1 MQTEWYYKT
10 EIGKDY
16 TSYDF
21 SKIVGYKDK
30 LTIFEV
36 VCIKKGSGRKTTVTS
51 YRENIF
57 NFSPNQCEKSTCTK
71 EEFESVLKTA

>member
-21 SKIVGYKDK
+21 SKIVGYKGK

-36 VCIKKGSGRKTTVTS
+36 VCIKKAQVAK
-51 YRENIF
+51 
-57 NFSPNQCEKSTCTK
+57 
-71 EEFESVLKTA
+71 LL